1 MSKMYNFKDFNLLE
15 WEENKGD
22 LPRANWISYMDGL
35 YKEIKK
41 QIVPN
46 IPNDFKIDYDR
57 GKKITIHTDNKKD
70 LTISIEL
77 YDDKIWYFVKPV
89 KGIEFEFNFS
99 FSNDTST
106 VIKTIQDEFNKD
118 SNNGLSPKAEI
129 KSINKENETDEDINE
144 PILKKPTKKKKSIDI
159 NVIKDVLEDAYI
171 VDDINLKN
179 TSIQELIRRMLL
191 ESRKRDSI

>member
-1 MSKMYNFKDFNLLE
+1 MYNFKDFNLLE
-15 WEENKGD
+15 WEENKGY

-46 IPNDFKIDYDR
+46 IPNDFKVDYDR

-179 TSIQELIRRMLL
+179 TSIEELIRRMLL

>member
-179 TSIQELIRRMLL
+179 TSIEELIRRMLL

>member
-15 WEENKGD
+15 WEENKGY

-46 IPNDFKIDYDR
+46 IPNDFKVDYDR

-179 TSIQELIRRMLL
+179 TSIEELIRRMLL

>member
-46 IPNDFKIDYDR
+46 IPNDFKVDYDR
-57 GKKITIHTDNKKD
+57 GKKIIIHTDNKKD

-171 VDDINLKN
+171 IDDIDLKN
-179 TSIQELIRRMLL
+179 ISIEELIRRMLL
-191 ESRKRDSI
+191 ESRKRESI